1 MKDYL
6 YALLDQWKA
15 ASGATRGIVVLAAS
29 AVIAL
34 ILWISGHAGE
44 PHFKLL
50 YSNQDEQHAAAI
62 QRALAG
68 GGVRYQASQPPGP
81 YSIWV
86 EDAQYYQAQNLVAL
100 SGALASSPT
109 GIPTSE
115 NGAAQVFLSAS
126 ERAQHVMKRE
136 WQELE
141 KQLQELD
148 FVQRAR
154 VSTSTPDSSPLRKS
168 APPTVAVTLALAG
181 NGDLSRAQ
189 AETVAK
195 LVRFRFNVP
204 PENVVIS
211 DQFGRSL
218 YDGANAGELGGAAA
232 TLLEHRS
239 RFENELTSRT
249 NAVLDRIFGPG
260 MAYVVLSSDWRYEE
274 RERVKEAYDPK
285 NLVTL
290 EKTET
295 KSSTPAGSASG
306 SGGGV
311 TDIDIASPGAPSAP
325 STASNA
331 APPATPAEAKT
342 SETRTTSAAGKE
354 TELLR
359 TSTPTLTRMT
369 VSLFVDESLKGKFAA
384 VEKLTELQG
393 VVKNAVGFDE
403 RRDAFSSMFTPF
415 ASVQRDEKGEIVPPP
430 QPEVESAP
438 SPMIELVLQRGVE
451 IAAALVFLFVLLKA
465 LKSTPRA
472 ASASKPGGGAY
483 LASASGGVETIE
495 APVIDQNDPKYLE
508 ALAKRQIEELV
519 KTEPEKVGSMLSRWI
534 SDQETLART

>member
-6 YALLDQWKA
+6 IALFDQWKA
-15 ASGATRGIVVLAAS
+15 ASGATRGIVVLAAAS
-29 AVIAL
+29 VVAL
-34 ILWISGHAGE
+34 IFWISSHVDE

-86 EDAQYYQAQNLVAL
+86 DDAQYYQAQNLVAL
-100 SGALASSPT
+100 SGALSSAPT
-109 GIPTSE
+109 GIPTTE
-115 NGAAQVFLSAS
+115 NGASQVFLSAS
-126 ERAQHVMKRE
+126 ERAQHVLKRE

-148 FVQRAR
+148 FVQRAH

-168 APPTVAVTLALAG
+168 APPTVAVTLAVAG

-218 YDGANAGELGGAAA
+218 YDGANAGELGAAAA
-232 TLLEHRS
+232 TLLEHRT

-249 NAVLDRIFGPG
+249 NTVLDRIFGPG

-285 NLVTL
+285 NIVAL

-295 KSSTPAGSASG
+295 KSSTPQGSTSSG
-306 SGGGV
+306 GGGV
-311 TDIDIASPGAPSAP
+311 TDIDIASPGAPSSG
-325 STASNA
+325 STANSA
-331 APPATPAEAKT
+331 SPGATPAEAKT
-342 SETRTTSAAGKE
+342 SETRTSSVAGKE

-369 VSLFVDESLKGKFAA
+369 VSLFVDESLKDKFKDA
-384 VEKLTELQG
+384 EKLTELQG
-393 VVKNAVGFDE
+393 VVKNAVGFDD
-403 RRDAFSSMFTPF
+403 RRDAFSSMFTAF
-415 ASVQRDEKGEIVPPP
+415 ASIARDEKGAVVPPP
-430 QPEVESAP
+430 KPEVESAP

-472 ASASKPGGGAY
+472 GSTARGGGVATVTGP
-483 LASASGGVETIE
+483 GGVETIE